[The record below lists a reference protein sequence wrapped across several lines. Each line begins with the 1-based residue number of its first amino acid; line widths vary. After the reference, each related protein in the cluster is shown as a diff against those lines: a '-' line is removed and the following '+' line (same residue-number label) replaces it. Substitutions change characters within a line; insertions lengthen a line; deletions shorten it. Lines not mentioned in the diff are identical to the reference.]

1 MREMSR
7 AAVATMLAAVCA
19 GAIRLDAQDYPQWRG
34 PDRSG
39 EASGFAAP
47 QSWPEQLTRRWKVE
61 VGEGYATPLVI
72 GNRVYVFTRRGGEEV
87 LTAFE
92 AATGR
97 EIWRSGYAAPYT
109 PSSPASAHGA
119 GPKATPAYRDGRIF
133 TVGISGIVS
142 GFDAST
148 GKILWRTD
156 PPAEAPFF
164 SAAASPLVEGDL
176 VFAHPG
182 NYGPLTAFDVRTGAV
197 KWTAGDQGFFASP
210 LAATLGGT
218 RQIVAVTLASVIGV
232 SIADGAI
239 LWTHPW
245 PGGEGG
251 TMPIVYG
258 DTVIVGG
265 LNAGVAAFTPV
276 LRSGRWIV
284 EPAWTTK
291 EVTLYI
297 SNPVVAGDAIFGLS
311 RRSSGRFFAL
321 DAKTGAVLWLG
332 PEREAANSAVAKAG
346 ELVFFLN
353 DDAELVIAKSSRSA
367 FEPVK
372 RYTVAESA
380 TWAQPAISGRRLF
393 VKDAASLALWT
404 FD

>member
-1 MREMSR
+1 
-7 AAVATMLAAVCA
+7 MLAAFSA
-19 GAIRLDAQDYPQWRG
+19 GLLRLHAQDYPQWRG
-34 PDRSG
+34 RDRSG
-39 EASGFAAP
+39 EASGFSAP
-47 QSWPEQLTRRWKVE
+47 QSWPERLTRRWKVD
-61 VGEGYATPLVI
+61 VGEGYATPLVV
-72 GNRVYVFTRRGGEEV
+72 GNLVYVFSRRGGDEV
-87 LTAFE
+87 MTALD

-97 EIWRSGYAAPYT
+97 ELWRSGYAAPYT

-119 GPKATPAYRDGRIF
+119 GPKATPAYSDGRIF
-133 TVGISGIVS
+133 TVGISGIVAA
-142 GFDAST
+142 FAAST
-148 GKILWRTD
+148 GEILWRSD

-164 SAAASPLVEGDL
+164 SAAASPLVEGNL

-218 RQIVAVTLASVIGV
+218 RQIVAVTRAAVIGV

-258 DTVIVGG
+258 ATVIVGG
-265 LNAGVAAFTPV
+265 LNAGVAAFTP
-276 LRSGRWIV
+276 LERGGRWFV

-297 SNPVVAGDAIFGLS
+297 SNPVVIGDAMFGLS

-321 DAKTGAVLWLG
+321 DAKSGAVLWLG
-332 PEREAANSAVAKAG
+332 PEREAANSAVSKAG
-346 ELVFFLN
+346 EFVFFLK
-353 DDAELVIAKSSRSA
+353 DDAELVIARSSRTA
-367 FEPVK
+367 FDPVK
-372 RYTVAESA
+372 RYIVAESA

-393 VKDAASLALWT
+393 IKDVASLALWT